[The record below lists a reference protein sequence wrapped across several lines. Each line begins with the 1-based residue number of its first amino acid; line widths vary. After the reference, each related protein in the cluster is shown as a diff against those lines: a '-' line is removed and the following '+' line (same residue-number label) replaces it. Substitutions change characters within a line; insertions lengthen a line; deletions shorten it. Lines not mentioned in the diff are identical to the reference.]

1 MADNIGSAI
10 LAGIQGVQQNAR
22 QRQAMLLQEQELD
35 LARQRSARE
44 DEQLKIQQ
52 QQLAINQD
60 VNARAQQQQTEL
72 SRTNAKTR
80 LTEDSDRVFG
90 RAQSLGII
98 KRDGSID
105 REALAKGIKSGDR
118 QYIGVVADIL
128 NVNKAEENLNRG
140 KFDPTDFRFTG
151 VDPEALKQG
160 RLIATG
166 QYSDG
171 RQGVFT
177 AQGGSEPNENVI
189 NTSVDEGVDLAI
201 EALQMR
207 VIPNSNMGATSA
219 ESRLNVG
226 RNVGGTIADAFSNVS
241 PVYARRSG
249 ARTVLNAIDAS
260 GLPVEASRTVI
271 AQLAAIKD
279 PKQKQEFLWNLSRE
293 LGVEAEVNTQGGLSS
308 SRLGEDRERLL
319 PGTGGTPITVPVTI
333 KASDKV
339 RGLDIQLSKKRA
351 EADKL
356 PVDSPARERLELEI
370 TDLNTQR
377 GEFIRGE
384 NERVWTGFETESK
397 RIKEASAR
405 PNATAETKSFWS
417 KKQQD
422 LDAKKQAFIKAGGY
436 TPVMR
441 TTDYAALEQNVL
453 SKIKQ
458 LSPGEIAT
466 AVQNGQLKFSETDVR
481 AMRARLSE
489 SGAGSVNAVAKAHP
503 KEEIIGSF
511 AIAYA
516 QSTNPAQQQSLLT
529 MIANTAETGSPFLSD
544 AARREMDLQEQ
555 RMAVDLET
563 ARLRASTSANEVKLA
578 NIQALDR
585 TLVESGNNL
594 NRTEDGKPVKTTLDD
609 ARRWAIASQPRNQF
623 VIGQMA
629 RLDPVAAQQAY
640 KVHIGQASQA
650 AATIFD
656 EMPSGGFLGPAKD
669 VLYSWF
675 GDKPTV
681 DTMAQRLENVRVVKE
696 KGSDGVER
704 VKSLY
709 LVNRSTGRQQG
720 KELTASQIQNMDG
733 GPELFAILSTAGVIN
748 DNIASS
754 RAAANAKQ

>member
-52 QQLAINQD
+52 EQLGINKD

-72 SRTNAKTR
+72 LRTNAKTR

-249 ARTVLNAIDAS
+249 ARTVLNAVDAS
-260 GLPVEASRTVI
+260 GLPVEASRTII

-279 PKQKQEFLWNLSRE
+279 PKQKQEFLSRVATD
-293 LGVEAEVNTQGGLSS
+293 LGIQTEVEAQTGFSS
-308 SRLGEDRERLL
+308 TRLGMDKEESVSWAEGGYSGTVSTKPSDAIRALDTQINRKRE
-319 PGTGGTPITVPVTI
+319 
-333 KASDKV
+333 
-339 RGLDIQLSKKRA
+339 
-351 EADKL
+351 EANKL
-356 PVDSPARERLELEI
+356 PIDSTRRERLETEI
-370 TDLNTQR
+370 ADISDRRAN
-377 GEFIRGE
+377 FIRSE
-384 NERVWTGFETESK
+384 NERVWTGFDAESK
-397 RIKEASAR
+397 RIKEASER
-405 PNATAETKSFWS
+405 PNATAQTKEFWA
-417 KKQQD
+417 KKQQS
-422 LDAKKQAFIKAGGY
+422 LDTKKQAFIKAGGY
-436 TPVMR
+436 TPVMG
-441 TTDYAALEQNVL
+441 TNDYAALEQNVL
-453 SKIKQ
+453 SRIKQ
-458 LSPGEIAT
+458 MSPGEIAT
-466 AVQNGQLKFSETDVR
+466 AVQNGQLKFSEPEVR

-585 TLVESGNNL
+585 VLVDSANIL
-594 NRTEDGKPVKTTLDD
+594 NRTEDGKPVKATLDD
-609 ARRWAIASQPRNQF
+609 ARRWAVAALPRNQF
-623 VIGQMA
+623 NIGQLA
-629 RLDPVAAQQAY
+629 RIDPVLAQQGY
-640 KVHIGQASQA
+640 KAHMGQTSQA
-650 AATIFD
+650 LSTFFD

-681 DTMAQRLENVRVVKE
+681 DSMAQRLENVRVVTE
-696 KGSDGVER
+696 KGRDGVDR
-704 VKSLY
+704 VKSVY
-709 LVNRSTGRQQG
+709 LVNRSTGKQQG
-720 KELTASQIQNMDG
+720 KELTAAQLQNMDG
-733 GPELFAILSTAGVIN
+733 GPELFAIISTAGVIN
-748 DNIASS
+748 NDIAAT

>member
-189 NTSVDEGVDLAI
+189 NTSIDEGVDLAI

-241 PVYARRSG
+241 PVYARQSG
-249 ARTVLNAIDAS
+249 ARTVINAIDAS

-293 LGVEAEVNTQGGLSS
+293 LGVEAEVKTQGGFSS
-308 SRLGEDRERLL
+308 SRLGLDDQKTEIAGVAEFS
-319 PGTGGTPITVPVTI
+319 GITVT
-333 KASDKV
+333 KSSDAI
-339 RGLDIQLSKKRA
+339 RGFDTQISKKRA
-351 EADKL
+351 QADKL
-356 PVDSPARERLELEI
+356 PINSLARERLENDI
-370 TDLNTQR
+370 TDLNTRR

-405 PNATAETKSFWS
+405 PNATAETKSFWT

-458 LSPGEIAT
+458 LSPGEIAA
-466 AVQNGQLKFSETDVR
+466 AVQNGQLKFSEPEVR

-578 NIQALDR
+578 NIQALDK

-609 ARRWAIASQPRNQF
+609 ARRWAIVSQPRNQF

-681 DTMAQRLENVRVVKE
+681 DSMAQRLENVRVIKE